1 MDNKDINNKSV
12 SASPR
17 KEPEKKRETKENS
30 FAKFSR
36 MVVQFLR
43 DAKME
48 LKKVKW
54 PTRKELLATTVMV
67 LILVIIVGLFLGLVD
82 HILMKIIKIII

>member
-1 MDNKDINNKSV
+1 MDNKEINNKSV
-12 SASPR
+12 SSSPR
-17 KEPEKKRETKENS
+17 KESEKKKETKENS

-54 PTRKELLATTVMV
+54 PTRKELIATTAMV
-67 LILVIIVGLFLGLVD
+67 LILVVLVGLFLGLVD
-82 HILMKIIKIII
+82 HILMKIITIII